1 MKRMIIIVAICAL
14 LPAGGCGSHGVPV
27 ARVVTSFPDDGTQSY
42 ETVYEDGKVKKTDK
56 FTPEADTI
64 YQADFTDFSGI
75 IEDNKIAVTLVDT
88 KLTDEDG
95 NEIEPDENII
105 KFMQWIADNA
115 EHNIYEADFIPLQ
128 EKYFA
133 LVKLDVNW
141 WDPCVLY
148 MYDTEEQKFSELYK
162 WDHVNIEGI
171 SLPD

>member
-1 MKRMIIIVAICAL
+1 ME
-14 LPAGGCGSHGVPV
+14 
-27 ARVVTSFPDDGTQSY
+27 DSY
-42 ETVYEDGKVKKTDK
+42 EKNGYYCGNLRVASGCYEMIYEGGKVKKTGK
-56 FTPEADTI
+56 FTPEANTI
-64 YQADFTDFSGI
+64 YQADFTDFSGT
-75 IEDNKIAVTLVDT
+75 IEDNKIAVTLIDT

-95 NEIEPDENII
+95 NEIEPDENTI

-128 EKYFA
+128 DKYFA
-133 LVKLDVNW
+133 LVKLNVNW

-162 WDHVNIEGI
+162 WDHVNIEGV